1 MRHVDSRG
9 ATGRRVA
16 VVGALVLLIGSGL
29 VLRSSMAA
37 FTATTSNPSD
47 QWATGTVTISDDDS
61 GTARFSETGM
71 VPGDAIASGTKCI
84 KVSYTGSVTADI
96 RMYVVPADLTDTG
109 LGQYLTFT
117 VEEGSGGT
125 FASCA
130 GFTPSATVYGPGTLA
145 DFAATYQS
153 FATGFSTWQA
163 SGADNRTYQIS
174 YALQDNNSA
183 QGKSVSLAFTWE
195 ADSV

>member
-1 MRHVDSRG
+1 VRHVAARG
-9 ATGRRVA
+9 ATGRRIA
-16 VVGALVLLIGSGL
+16 VVSTLVLLIGSGL

-37 FTATTSNPSD
+37 FTATTSNPSN
-47 QWATGTVTISDDDS
+47 QWATGTVAISDDDS
-61 GTARFSETGM
+61 GTARFSTAGM
-71 VPGDAIASGTKCI
+71 VPGGATASGTECI

-96 RMYVVPADLTDTG
+96 RMYVALADLTDTG

-125 FASCA
+125 FASCV
-130 GFTPSATVYGPGTLA
+130 GFTPSATVYGPGTLSA
-145 DFAATYQS
+145 FAATYHS
-153 FATGFSTWQA
+153 FANGFSTWQA
-163 SGADNRTYQIS
+163 SGADDRTYRIT

-195 ADSV
+195 ADSA